1 MFSFPGSKSFG
12 AILRL
17 TQKNLTFPYTSRVWC
32 VSLLDTKHIG
42 SCVWDGVERWH
53 KLYSVHME
61 IFIHFPGCFVLVC
74 CDISDCL
81 QFSTMDHKTRCVFSS
96 MSMAKRH
103 YLWWQQIQTSN
114 RTSALLLFSRIMESL
129 RKGRSKSRCFSFVLE
144 LVLASIHLYNL
155 PLGIHGL
162 SRLCI
167 LYETAVMWAMTRVT
181 SFAGHASRFLEDYLD

>member
-81 QFSTMDHKTRCVFSS
+81 QFSTMDQTRLDVCFQAWV
-96 MSMAKRH
+96 
-103 YLWWQQIQTSN
+103 WQRDITCGDNKFKHLIEHLPFCWSP
-114 RTSALLLFSRIMESL
+114 ESWNHWG
-129 RKGRSKSRCFSFVLE
+129 KAGRSQDVSLSCWSSYWRAFICTICHWASMDCQDFAFCMKPPWCEQWLE
-144 LVLASIHLYNL
+144 LPAL
-155 PLGIHGL
+155 
-162 SRLCI
+162 R
-167 LYETAVMWAMTRVT
+167 VMPVH
-181 SFAGHASRFLEDYLD
+181 S